1 MSVKTK
7 SILIIFLVL
16 LFDQILK
23 FYIKTHFMLG
33 EEIVIAKNWFI
44 IHFVENN
51 GMAFGFEFGNS
62 IGKYFLSVFR
72 LAAIGALG
80 WYLTKLWKKE
90 VPFGIIVCFSLILA
104 GAAGNLIDSAF
115 YGLIFNES
123 HNQVATLFPDGG
135 GYTSFLLG
143 KVVDMFYFPLIDSHF
158 PSWFPIWGGQEFI
171 FFRPVFN
178 VADSSISVGI
188 VAIFIFYRGF
198 FDEKK
203 EEEVAS
209 SEVQGAEDE
218 IANDELVEG
227 NTEEQKDQVN

>member
-1 MSVKTK
+1 MSIKTK

-23 FYIKTHFMLG
+23 IYIKTHFMLG
-33 EEIVIAKNWFI
+33 EEVVIAKNWFI

-51 GMAFGFEFGNS
+51 GMAFGMEFGNH

-80 WYLTKLWKKE
+80 WYLSKLWKKE
-90 VPFGIIVCFSLILA
+90 VPFGLVVCFSLILA

-123 HNQVATLFPDGG
+123 HGVVATLFPVGG

-143 KVVDMFYFPLIDSHF
+143 KVVDMFYFPLINSHF
-158 PSWFPIWGGQEFI
+158 PSWFPLWGSQEFI

-178 VADSSISVGI
+178 IADSSISVGI
-188 VAIFIFYRGF
+188 VAIFIFYRQY
-198 FDEKK
+198 FDDKK
-203 EEEVAS
+203 PEAVAP
-209 SEVQGAEDE
+209 AEAAAPGDS
-218 IANDELVEG
+218 VV
-227 NTEEQKDQVN
+227 TEESAKEILEQQNDQVN